1 LLPHPGMLL
10 TTLITTLLVGASSL
24 VMWLALGA
32 E

>member
-1 LLPHPGMLL
+1 MLL